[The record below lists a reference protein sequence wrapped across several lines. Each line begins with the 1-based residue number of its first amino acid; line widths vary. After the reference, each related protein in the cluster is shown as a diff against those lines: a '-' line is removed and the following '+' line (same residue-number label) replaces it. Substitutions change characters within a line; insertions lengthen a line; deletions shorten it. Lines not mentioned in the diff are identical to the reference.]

1 MRTRKRT
8 RKVSEMAEMLS
19 LEDGVLAVRSARAIA
34 EAETEDRICDV
45 DFPETFRCDRGVFVT
60 ISEYPSGILR
70 GCIGYPQPI
79 MQLSQS
85 LPLAARG
92 ACNDPRFPRLRPDQA
107 KRCTFEVTVLTE
119 PEPIRYKSSEDLKS
133 QIDIGKDGLIMRY
146 RRYGAVYLPQV
157 PVEQEWN
164 TDEYLGNLC
173 MKAGMQEDSWK
184 SGALDFEKFQG
195 EVFSEVSP
203 GGEVVRK

>member
-1 MRTRKRT
+1 
-8 RKVSEMAEMLS
+8 
-19 LEDGVLAVRSARAIA
+19 
-34 EAETEDRICDV
+34 
-45 DFPETFRCDRGVFVT
+45 
-60 ISEYPSGILR
+60 
-70 GCIGYPQPI
+70 
-79 MQLSQS
+79 
-85 LPLAARG
+85 
-92 ACNDPRFPRLRPDQA
+92 
-107 KRCTFEVTVLTE
+107 
-119 PEPIRYKSSEDLKS
+119 
-133 QIDIGKDGLIMRY
+133 MRY